1 MEFTFLLPLT
11 IGLMVGYKAW
21 GSRHDIA
28 HLAVIFAVA
37 NLLASLLLAPWEV
50 KVILLILAAIV
61 VGPLW
66 QSFDNKN
73 NLPNTQTIDSKET
86 ELHYRG
92 ISYESPKSTIPIEKT
107 EKISKC
113 YRGIDYES
121 SGTYTAQNNEVKV
134 KAIKYR
140 GVDIGT
146 KTEN

>member
-28 HLAVIFAVA
+28 HLAVIFAVV

-50 KVILLILAAIV
+50 KVVLLILAAIV

-66 QSFDNKN
+66 QSFDSKN
-73 NLPNTQTIDSKET
+73 NLPDTQTSDSKET

-92 ISYESPKSTIPIEKT
+92 ISYESSKSTVPIEKT

-121 SGTYTAQNNEVKV
+121 SGTYTAQNNEVKGKV
-134 KAIKYR
+134 IKYR

-146 KTEN
+146 KTQD

>member
-28 HLAVIFAVA
+28 HLAVIFAVV

-50 KVILLILAAIV
+50 KVILLIITALV

-66 QSFDNKN
+66 QSFDSKN
-73 NLPNTQTIDSKET
+73 NLQNIPTSDSKET

-92 ISYESPKSTIPIEKT
+92 ISYESPKSTVPIEKT

-121 SGTYTAQNNEVKV
+121 SGTCTPQNNEVKGKV
-134 KAIKYR
+134 IKYR
-140 GVDIGT
+140 GVDIRV
-146 KTEN
+146 KKQD

>member
-11 IGLMVGYKAW
+11 VGLIVGYKAW

-73 NLPNTQTIDSKET
+73 TLANTLTSDSKDT

-92 ISYESPKSTIPIEKT
+92 ISYESSKSTVPIEKT
-107 EKISKC
+107 QKISKC

-121 SGTYTAQNNEVKV
+121 SGTYTPKNNEVKGKV
-134 KAIKYR
+134 IKYR

-146 KTEN
+146 KTQD